1 MWCERPR
8 SDEVSQFNC
17 SMKGT
22 TMTTFTNK
30 TDIIRD
36 VNFYYAKLDK
46 PVSPFGTD
54 IYDIQLRFPESRKGE
69 MSAYGKVRQVEDG
82 NWAINLTRKAKN
94 SKGQKTPV
102 RVVDAEKNS
111 IKDLIGNGSK
121 GNVIAYTY
129 KYDVAGRTGF
139 KTILIA
145 IQVTDLI
152 KYVPE
157 AEVDFDVLEPVDTN
171 EPVSA
176 DF

>member
-1 MWCERPR
+1 MP
-8 SDEVSQFNC
+8 
-17 SMKGT
+17 
-22 TMTTFTNK
+22 TFTNK
-30 TDIIRD
+30 TNIIRNVD
-36 VNFYYAKLDK
+36 FYYAKLDK

-54 IYDIQLRFPESRKGE
+54 IYDIQLRFPESRKAE

-82 NWAINLTRKAKN
+82 NYAINLTRKAKN

-102 RVVDAEKNS
+102 RVVDTEKNP

-152 KYVPE
+152 KYIPE
-157 AEVDFDVLEPVDTN
+157 AEVDFDVLEPTASDNNV
-171 EPVSA
+171 VSA

>member
-1 MWCERPR
+1 MP
-8 SDEVSQFNC
+8 
-17 SMKGT
+17 
-22 TMTTFTNK
+22 TFTNK
-30 TDIIRD
+30 TNIIRNVD
-36 VNFYYAKLDK
+36 FYYAKLDK

-54 IYDIQLRFPESRKGE
+54 IYDIQLRFPESRKAE

-82 NWAINLTRKAKN
+82 NYAINLTRKAKN

-102 RVVDAEKNS
+102 RVVDTEKNP

-152 KYVPE
+152 KYIPE
-157 AEVDFDVLEPVDTN
+157 AEVDFDVLEPTTSDNNV
-171 EPVSA
+171 VSA